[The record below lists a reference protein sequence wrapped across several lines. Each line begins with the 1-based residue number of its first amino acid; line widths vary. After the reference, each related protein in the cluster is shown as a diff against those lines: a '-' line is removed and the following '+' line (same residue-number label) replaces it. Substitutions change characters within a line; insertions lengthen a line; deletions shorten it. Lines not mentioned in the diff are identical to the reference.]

1 MQPEYIFAI
10 VGGGIALILV
20 IILLWYITTLN
31 NFRKM
36 RIKIDESISSIDV
49 ALTKRYDLLTKM
61 LTICK
66 NHAKHEQNALL
77 KIIELRQPLA
87 MSSIHEKSAFAAQMV
102 EAMKNLNLIVEK
114 DSDLKANKTFIKL
127 QNAAVEVE
135 ENLQAARRFYNGN
148 VRMYNRKVIVFPSN
162 LVARHRG
169 FGSEEFFEAED
180 TSRGDV
186 DENF

>member
-1 MQPEYIFAI
+1 
-10 VGGGIALILV
+10 
-20 IILLWYITTLN
+20 
-31 NFRKM
+31 
-36 RIKIDESISSIDV
+36 
-49 ALTKRYDLLTKM
+49 
-61 LTICK
+61 
-66 NHAKHEQNALL
+66 
-77 KIIELRQPLA
+77 
-87 MSSIHEKSAFAAQMV
+87 
-102 EAMKNLNLIVEK
+102 
-114 DSDLKANKTFIKL
+114 DLKANKTFIKL